1 MPTFEEELQRFDRFI
16 RVVSRASLL
25 GKKVIV
31 RGAENFVK
39 DGPNII
45 VANHCGSFK
54 DVATVFRVVPRPVF
68 FTANKQI
75 FDQRELNILVRKHLQ
90 RHLMNFGILLN
101 FLLMPFRWLFVR
113 YVSSNIAKIGTIPV
127 DLYNHGKREAIER
140 CQEYLKAGRAVAV
153 LQGRG
158 RVVPEDPNPYVKA
171 FGLGI
176 SIVAYSLRIRTG
188 ISVPVTPMAF
198 YGTQLP
204 FLIPGKVLVNVGKPM
219 HIEAY
224 IGSSFE
230 ESVARFK
237 DALESAV
244 NKLFLELIRS
254 QGVKPS

>member
-16 RVVSRASLL
+16 RLVSRISLL

-45 VANHCGSFK
+45 VGNHCGSFK

-75 FDQRELNILVRKHLQ
+75 FHKRELNILVRKHLQ
-90 RHLMNFGILLN
+90 RHLMNFGVLLN
-101 FLLMPFRWLFVR
+101 FLLIPFKWLFVT

-140 CQEYLKAGRAVAV
+140 CQEYLKAGRAVIA

-158 RVVPEDPNPYVKA
+158 RVVSGDPNPYVKA

-176 SIVAYSLRIRTG
+176 PIIARCLRDRHG
-188 ISVPVTPMAF
+188 IDVPVTPMAF

-204 FLIPGKVLVNVGKPM
+204 FLIPGRILVNVGKPM
-219 HIEAY
+219 HIEAHN
-224 IGSSFE
+224 GDGFE

-237 DALESAV
+237 AALEAAV
-244 NKLFLELIRS
+244 NKLFLELIRT
-254 QGVKPS
+254 QGV

>member
-16 RVVSRASLL
+16 RLVSGVSLL

-31 RGAENFVK
+31 CGEENFVK

-45 VANHCGSFK
+45 VGNHCGSFK
-54 DVATVFRVVPRPVF
+54 DVATVFRIVPRPVF
-68 FTANKQI
+68 FTANRQI
-75 FDQRELNILVRKHLQ
+75 FDQRELNRLVRKHLH
-90 RHLMNFGILLN
+90 RHVGNIGVLLN
-101 FLLMPFRWLFVR
+101 FLLLPFKRLFVT

-127 DLYNHGKREAIER
+127 DLDNHGKREAIER
-140 CQEYLKAGRAVAV
+140 CQEYLKAGRVVVA

-158 RVVPEDPNPYVKA
+158 RVVPGDPNPYVKA

-176 SIVAYSLRIRTG
+176 SIVAANLRDRYG
-188 ISVPVTPMAF
+188 ISVPVTPVAF

-204 FLIPGKVLVNVGKPM
+204 FLIPGKILVNVGKPM

-224 IGSSFE
+224 IGGSFE

-237 DALESAV
+237 DALEAAV
-244 NKLFLELIRS
+244 NKLFLELIRP
-254 QGVKPS
+254 QGA